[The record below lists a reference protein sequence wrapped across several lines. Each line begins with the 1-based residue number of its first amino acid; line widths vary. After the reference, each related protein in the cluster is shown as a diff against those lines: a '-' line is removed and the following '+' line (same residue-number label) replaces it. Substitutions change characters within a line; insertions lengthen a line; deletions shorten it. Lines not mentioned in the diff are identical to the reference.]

1 MNSKLILLPASIR
14 AIKDVIFAINAMS
27 IVLLSHSSHY
37 FFIIGSI
44 REEFYYKEVLSFL
57 KEKILVYP
65 QLSSKIKILDYILY
79 DDFLAII
86 KESDLILNTSIA
98 EGMSGSI
105 IEAMALEVPVLV
117 RKIAGNLELVEDEK
131 TGLIFENIEEF
142 TRKYQRIFEEEILR
156 ENIVKMAKQQFLRD
170 FDYEKEGEE
179 YRGLVKEI
187 IKENYKEI
195 LIEGK
200 LWRILDKGGVHG
212 ILKENNEVFKE
223 IKGFERAFQKKNG
236 EKGLKILDLACG
248 CGIFGFFA
256 MEIIKKKGV
265 FVEEIVFS
273 DVEVKALRSAY
284 SNFVLNKGYFDGVV
298 KVEFLKSDLFEDL
311 KGKFDVILANFPQT
325 PSAKKFRGFF

>member
-105 IEAMALEVPVLV
+105 IEAIALEVPVLV

-142 TRKYQRIFEEEILR
+142 TRKYQRIFE
-156 ENIVKMAKQQFLRD
+156 VS
-170 FDYEKEGEE
+170 
-179 YRGLVKEI
+179 
-187 IKENYKEI
+187 IK
-195 LIEGK
+195 L
-200 LWRILDKGGVHG
+200 
-212 ILKENNEVFKE
+212 
-223 IKGFERAFQKKNG
+223 
-236 EKGLKILDLACG
+236 
-248 CGIFGFFA
+248 
-256 MEIIKKKGV
+256 
-265 FVEEIVFS
+265 
-273 DVEVKALRSAY
+273 
-284 SNFVLNKGYFDGVV
+284 
-298 KVEFLKSDLFEDL
+298 
-311 KGKFDVILANFPQT
+311 
-325 PSAKKFRGFF
+325 